1 MKRTEQ
7 SEKIRAFI
15 EKWDGHISEDSS
27 FADDCLKLGFKMDSG
42 SSFKDA
48 FPDENLTSAEVLSSL
63 ADRITDTHF
72 LGTAIFSFWRY
83 RTHWCDVPGGGL
95 NEEAHQWF
103 KIAFARLRALVETG
117 SSPQRKF
124 PHKMTAASLVNWLA
138 ENGNP
143 QDAQGKCRFFRAEKG
158 GYGEGDRFCGVS
170 NPECRVLVRE
180 YRKLQLEEVG
190 KLLYE
195 AWHEARLCGLLILVE
210 QYKHGQWA
218 ERKPIVDLYIKASTD
233 RRINNWDLVD
243 LSAPGIVGLHEMLY
257 HTGIIRRFAASRD
270 MWKNR
275 IAIVS
280 TLPLIKR
287 KDFELTFE
295 LVKQYLTHPHDLMHK
310 ACGWMLRE
318 VGKQDRDSLSSFL
331 NEFKDAMPRTML
343 RYAIE
348 HYPEAQRKEFMRRQ
362 NPGRR
367 NGEETAWHL

>member
-7 SEKIRAFI
+7 AEKIRAFI
-15 EKWDGHISEDSS
+15 DKWDGRISEDSS
-27 FADDCLKLGFKMDSG
+27 FADDCLKLGFEMDSG

-48 FPDENLTSAEVLSSL
+48 FPDENLASAEVLASL
-63 ADRITDTHF
+63 TDRITDIHF

-83 RTHWCDVPGGGL
+83 RTHWCDVPNGGL

-103 KIAFARLRALVETG
+103 KIAFARLRTLAETG
-117 SSPQRKF
+117 SLPQGKF
-124 PHKMTAASLVNWLA
+124 PHKMTAASLVNWLV

-143 QDAQGKCRFFRAEKG
+143 QNAHEKCRFFRTGKG
-158 GYGEGDRFCGVS
+158 GHGEGDRYCGVS
-170 NPECRVLVRE
+170 NPECRTLVRE
-180 YRKLQLEEVG
+180 YRKLPLEEVG

-195 AWHEARLCGLLILVE
+195 SWHEARLCGLLILVE
-210 QYKHGQWA
+210 QYRHGQWA

-257 HTGIIRRFAASRD
+257 HTGIIRRFSASHD

-295 LVKQYLTHPHDLMHK
+295 LVKQYLPHPHDLMHK

-318 VGKQDRDSLSSFL
+318 VGKQDRDSLTAFL

-362 NPGRR
+362 NPVNR
-367 NGEETAWHL
+367 NE